1 MSESVSESESEFESE
16 SESDSEIK
24 IYINYSDEYCE
35 DLLQF
40 LTQYSNNFELLDIS
54 CDEEGCDEVKLMV
67 YYGLYKFKFN
77 EIEYTVDYNCEGKII
92 SCPHGPD
99 KKKNIVLICNFFHNK
114 LQNID
119 AIKQLLLHIKTKNRP
134 LLKEYIRVYISNN
147 ANWDKLN
154 IIPKRS
160 LETIFINNKNNI
172 IEDIINFMKN
182 QAIYLEKGIKYKR
195 NYLLYGPSGTGKTS
209 FISAIASKYNHDIFM
224 ISLLSLNDTHF
235 MKLIAKLPERALL
248 VLEDIDCVFNERE
261 IYQNNQLSFST
272 ILNTLDGFACKT
284 KLITFMTTNYK
295 NKLDKALTRPGRIDY
310 ILEFDYA
317 VKDQL
322 KEMFL
327 SYFNDINLFNDLY
340 SKIKEKKMSTAAFY
354 KFLFENRDESD
365 IISKLDILNNL
376 TEQYK
381 GYQNMYI

>member
-172 IEDIINFMKN
+172 IEDINNFMKN

-224 ISLLSLNDTHF
+224 
-235 MKLIAKLPERALL
+235 
-248 VLEDIDCVFNERE
+248 
-261 IYQNNQLSFST
+261 
-272 ILNTLDGFACKT
+272 
-284 KLITFMTTNYK
+284 
-295 NKLDKALTRPGRIDY
+295 
-310 ILEFDYA
+310 
-317 VKDQL
+317 
-322 KEMFL
+322 
-327 SYFNDINLFNDLY
+327 
-340 SKIKEKKMSTAAFY
+340 
-354 KFLFENRDESD
+354 
-365 IISKLDILNNL
+365 
-376 TEQYK
+376 
-381 GYQNMYI
+381 